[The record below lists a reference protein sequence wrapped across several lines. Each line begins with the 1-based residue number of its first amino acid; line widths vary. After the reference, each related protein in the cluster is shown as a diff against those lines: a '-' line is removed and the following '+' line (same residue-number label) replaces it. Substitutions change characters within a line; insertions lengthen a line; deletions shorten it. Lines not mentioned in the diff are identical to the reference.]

1 MGREPRFPAAEGF
14 GDEILPIL
22 RLPSVRRSRIH
33 AEFLRVGGR
42 GAGPLENSTED
53 PMHDTTTSLTDLLTQ
68 LQECLKDNDCDAA
81 SFLREGVFECVRI
94 QGAWLSDKEYSL
106 LKSF

>member
-1 MGREPRFPAAEGF
+1 
-14 GDEILPIL
+14 
-22 RLPSVRRSRIH
+22 
-33 AEFLRVGGR
+33 
-42 GAGPLENSTED
+42 
-53 PMHDTTTSLTDLLTQ
+53 MHDTTTSLTDLLTQ